1 MDSFDLNRPDGIV
14 LPLMPESSV
23 QEVVNVRDRL
33 LNAAEHV
40 AIRDGVQNLTL
51 EAVARE
57 SGVSKGG
64 LLYHFHSKSLL
75 ITAIVERLV
84 SHCES
89 HQCKAV
95 EKDTEAGAFSR
106 AYITARAE
114 RLETT

>member
-1 MDSFDLNRPDGIV
+1 MA
-14 LPLMPESSV
+14 ETTV
-23 QEVVNVRDRL
+23 QEVTSVSDRL
-33 LNAAEHV
+33 LNAAEQV

-57 SGVSKGG
+57 AGVSKGG
-64 LLYHFHSKSLL
+64 LLYHFPSKSLL

-95 EKDTEAGAFSR
+95 EKDTDAGAFSR
-106 AYITARAE
+106 AYITARVE
-114 RLETT
+114 RLEATKDPIHAAILAAA